1 METAV
6 LKHILVPIN
15 KAGWPF
21 VGGALALSVAFALIW
36 KPLAIVGLIIAAFC
50 TYFFRDPERQTPVR
64 EGLVVSPADGHVSAV
79 ETAVPPAELNMGTE
93 PMMRVSVFLSVF
105 DVHVNRVPTAGKI
118 TELAYHHGAFLNA
131 ALDKASEL
139 NERMSVKMETND
151 GKEIAFVQIAGLIA
165 RRIIC
170 NLTLDQEVK
179 TGERFG
185 LIRFGSRTDIYL
197 PDGIAPLVSVGQQMI
212 GGETVIADLLSDETQ
227 RETEV
232 R

>member
-1 METAV
+1 M

-21 VGGALALSVAFALIW
+21 VGGALALSVGFALIW

-50 TYFFRDPERQTPVR
+50 TYFFRDPERQTPLR
-64 EGLVVSPADGHVSAV
+64 EGLVVSPADGHISAV

-93 PMMRVSVFLSVF
+93 PLMRVSVFLSVF
-105 DVHVNRVPTAGKI
+105 DVHVNRVPATGKI

-197 PDGIAPLVSVGQQMI
+197 PNGVAPLVAVGQQMV
-212 GGETVIADLLSDETQ
+212 GGETVIADLLSDEAQ

>member
-1 METAV
+1 M

-36 KPLAIVGLIIAAFC
+36 KPLAIVGLILAAFC

-79 ETAVPPAELNMGTE
+79 ETAVPPSELNMGTE
-93 PMMRVSVFLSVF
+93 PLIRISVFLSVF
-105 DVHVNRVPTAGKI
+105 DVHVNRVPAAGKI

-131 ALDKASEL
+131 AMDKASEL
-139 NERMSVKMETND
+139 NERMSIKMETED

-179 TGERFG
+179 AGERFG
-185 LIRFGSRTDIYL
+185 LIRFGSRTDVYL
-197 PDGIAPLVSVGQQMI
+197 PNGVSPLVSVGQQMI
-212 GGETVIADLLSDETQ
+212 GGETVIADLLSDEDT